1 MLGTDARE
9 DRVIREAL
17 WSAWDGPG
25 LGYLCLTVRDS
36 GGGVAD
42 GLVLGVQEGRPLRLA
57 YEVRCDAQWRVRA
70 ARVGVPGEP
79 PKVELFSDG
88 EGNWT
93 GPDGR
98 GLAHLEGCGYVDVS
112 ETPFTNTLPI
122 RRLGLSPGESAEI
135 TVAYLH
141 GTELQPWPEPQSY
154 ACLEKSEGGGLY
166 RFLSLDG
173 GFTADLQVD
182 ADGLVLDYPGLFKRI
197 AS

>member
-1 MLGTDARE
+1 VTRE
-9 DRVIREAL
+9 VM

-25 LGYLCLTVRDS
+25 LGHLRLAARES
-36 GGGVAD
+36 GVVAD
-42 GLVLGVQEGRPLRLA
+42 GVVLGVTGGRPFRRS
-57 YEVRCDAQWRVRA
+57 YEVRCDAHWRVRA

-98 GLAHLEGCGYVDVS
+98 ALPHLEGCGYVDVS

-135 TVAYLH
+135 TVAYLD
-141 GTELQPWPEPQSY
+141 GAELQPWPEPQRY
-154 ACLEKSEGGGLY
+154 ACLRKGEGGGLY

-173 GFTADLQVD
+173 GFTADLPVD
-182 ADGLVLDYPGLFKRI
+182 ADGLVVDYPGLFKR
-197 AS
+197 AFA